1 MHRQSLRP
9 LAFALGERLRRVIG
23 AIPPFVVILAALGG
37 SWWLE
42 QRDLAEQPRPVA
54 HVVSA
59 TRAGR
64 VAWMSAPGHQIGI
77 GGTVARLEGGE
88 LGATVSSPIAGSVRI
103 VFKKVGDVAVAGEP
117 LVIVTEPPPF
127 PR

>member
-1 MHRQSLRP
+1 M
-9 LAFALGERLRRVIG
+9 IG

-42 QRDLAEQPRPVA
+42 QRDLVGRPRTAA

-88 LGATVSSPIAGSVRI
+88 SGATVSSPIAGSVRI
-103 VFKKVGDVAVAGEP
+103 VLKKVGDVAVAGEP
-117 LVIVTEPPPF
+117 LVIVTEPPLPG
-127 PR
+127 R

>member
-1 MHRQSLRP
+1 VTTQSFRP
-9 LAFALGERLRRVIG
+9 LALALGERLRRMIG
-23 AIPPFVVILAALGG
+23 GIPPFVVILAALGG

-42 QRDLAEQPRPVA
+42 QRDLAEQPRTVA

-77 GGTVARLEGGE
+77 GGTVAKLEGGE
-88 LGATVSSPIAGSVRI
+88 FGATISSPIAGSVR
-103 VFKKVGDVAVAGEP
+103 VVLKKVGDVAVAGEP
-117 LVIVTEPPPF
+117 LVIVTEPPP
-127 PR
+127 PGR